1 MSSAPPPSNGTS
13 GVSGRTDGGPVPLA
27 SSAPYRSVARRV
39 FVNRA
44 FLWACLIT
52 TNIAVVVLAVLLISI
67 FWQGWDTLSWKFITS
82 FASRKPA
89 DAGILAPLMGSLWVC
104 TICGLVALPLGIGT
118 AIYLEE
124 FSKRSRFTRIV
135 QTNIMNLAGVPS
147 IVYGILGLTAFARM
161 FGAFGTNVDDA
172 IAVGNGEGLLY
183 LRLPFGSSV
192 LAGGLTLMLVI
203 LPVVIISTQEALR
216 AVPSSLRAGAL
227 ALGATPWQTV
237 WGITLPAA
245 IPGIM
250 TGAILSMSRAIGES
264 APLLVLGGLLLV
276 FNTPTNLMSDF
287 AILPLQI
294 YNWAGRPQDAFHAIA
309 ASAIIV
315 QLGVLFLFNG
325 IAVLIRQKL
334 QKPLQ

>member
-1 MSSAPPPSNGTS
+1 MSTPRSASQRVLSN
-13 GVSGRTDGGPVPLA
+13 
-27 SSAPYRSVARRV
+27 RV
-39 FVNRA
+39 F
-44 FLWACLIT
+44 LWLCLCAI
-52 TNIAVVVLAVLLISI
+52 NIAVVVLAVLLISI
-67 FWQGWDTLSWKFITS
+67 VWQGWGTLSWQFLGN
-82 FASRKPA
+82 FASRKPSE
-89 DAGILAPLMGSLWVC
+89 AGIAASLWGSVWVC

-118 AIYLEE
+118 AVFLEE
-124 FSKRSRFTRIV
+124 FAKKSRFTRIV

-161 FGAFGTNVDDA
+161 FGVLGTNADDA
-172 IAVGNGEGLLY
+172 LSWGDSESLWYV
-183 LRLPFGSSV
+183 RLPFGSSV

-216 AVPSSLRAGAL
+216 SVPGSLRAGAM
-227 ALGATPWQTV
+227 ALGATRWQTV

-264 APLLVLGGLLLV
+264 APLLVLGGILLV
-276 FNTPTNLMSDF
+276 FNTPQNLMSDF

-294 YNWAGRPQDAFHAIA
+294 YNWAGRPQPAFHEIA
-309 ASAIIV
+309 ASAIMV
-315 QLGVLFLFNG
+315 QLVVLLAFNG
-325 IAVLIRQKL
+325 VAVLIRQKL

>member
-1 MSSAPPPSNGTS
+1 MAKARSSA
-13 GVSGRTDGGPVPLA
+13 
-27 SSAPYRSVARRV
+27 ARLLQD
-39 FVNRA
+39 RA
-44 FLWACLIT
+44 FLLTCLVA
-52 TNIAVVVLAVLLISI
+52 TNVAVVVLFVLLASI
-67 FWQGWDTLSWKFITS
+67 FWQGWDTLSWKFVTS

-89 DAGILAPLMGSLWVC
+89 EAGILAPLMGSIWVC
-104 TICGLVALPLGIGT
+104 SICGIVALPLGVGT

-124 FSKRSRFTRIV
+124 FAKRSTFTRII

-161 FGAFGTNVDDA
+161 FGIFGTNVENS
-172 IAVGNGEGLLY
+172 ISIGNEESLFF

-227 ALGATPWQTV
+227 ALGATRWQTV
-237 WGITLPAA
+237 WGMTLPAA

-250 TGAILSMSRAIGES
+250 TGAILAMSRAIGES

-294 YNWAGRPQDAFHAIA
+294 FNWAGRPQDSFHAIA

-315 QLGVLFLFNG
+315 QLAVLLAFNG